1 MTQVK
6 VIESKENQV
15 VVSEQVT
22 CKNCGSNAVV
32 KYGSYKGV
40 PRYWCKSCN
49 RKFKADNTLFHM
61 KTSPEQ
67 ISSALRMYY
76 DGMSI
81 KDIQG
86 LLQQEYQNKPSKKT
100 IYKWID
106 KYSDLAIKEAKDIHP
121 HVGDTWIAD
130 ETVLRVAGQNV
141 WLYDIIDDKTRFLL
155 ATRLALARTTHDAE
169 MLMKEAAKKAGKIP
183 KVIITDK
190 NYSYLDGIE
199 QAFGA
204 DTEHVQSRPF
214 TTDTQNTQKIERWHE
229 TLKERTKVMKGL
241 KTIESAIQFVDGFLI
256 HYNYFRGN
264 EALNGKT
271 PAEKAGIHFPYK
283 NWAEIIR
290 QPVTKQAEIETHL
303 APKVRRLK
311 SHFGMPDTHV
321 GRPRRRTRAKP
332 TGDIY
337 EGHGMLARHPFSG
350 AKAKKGRV
358 I

>member
-100 IYKWID
+100 IYQWID